1 MAKRPECAVDGC
13 TRDAFILFAG
23 KWVCGVC
30 VSNYDRLLKEK
41 QFNQLQEVSSNASNN
56 LS

>member
-1 MAKRPECAVDGC
+1 MSKRPQCAIKGC
-13 TRDAFILFAG
+13 TREAFMLFGG

-30 VSNYDRLLKEK
+30 VSNYDRIMKEN

>member
-13 TRDAFILFAG
+13 TRDAFMLFAG